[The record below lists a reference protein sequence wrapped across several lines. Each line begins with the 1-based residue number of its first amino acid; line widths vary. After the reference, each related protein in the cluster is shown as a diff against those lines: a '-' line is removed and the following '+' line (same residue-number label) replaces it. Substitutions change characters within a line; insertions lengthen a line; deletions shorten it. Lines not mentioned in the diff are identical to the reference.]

1 MIGLVSTP
9 WQRQSR
15 LTRSDYASDA
25 REFAQAL
32 IGAFL
37 VVRSDHETNVRAV
50 RIVETEAYCG
60 PADRASHARAGLTK
74 RTRTLLGPE
83 GHAYVYLIYGMYD
96 CFNIVCFERGK
107 GHAVLVRAGEPAA
120 GISTNLRTDGPGRL
134 ARALGI
140 TRAHD
145 GVDLADGEEIF
156 LLPRTSRPNL
166 GVSARVGVAYA
177 GAIAEAP
184 WRFFD
189 AESKWVSRP
198 PKKSIGLGKPIA
210 RAR

>member
-1 MIGLVSTP
+1 MIGLASTP
-9 WQRQSR
+9 WQSR

-25 REFAQAL
+25 RELAQAL

-37 VVRSDHETNVRAV
+37 VVRSSTDHETNVRAV

-60 PADRASHARAGLTK
+60 PTDRASHARAGLTK

-96 CFNIVCFERGK
+96 CFNIVCFEKGK
-107 GHAVLVRAGEPAA
+107 GHAVLVRAGEPAL
-120 GISTNLRTDGPGRL
+120 GISANLRTDGPGRL

-140 TRAHD
+140 TRAHN

-156 LLPRTSRPNL
+156 LLPRTSRPTL

-189 AESKWVSRP
+189 AESQWVSRP
-198 PKKSIGLGKPIA
+198 PQKSIGLGK
-210 RAR
+210 